1 MGRNAGITDLDIALK
16 RISQLEESIKE
27 AETSQGNLIHKAII
41 DQSPVGISVRDRC
54 GNLILCNARWV
65 KIWEMT
71 EESVSGALS
80 RKKTELKFDEKDS
93 YLGSDSQSVI
103 DVYKNGGDLILDDF
117 YFKKLKKWINQRFYS
132 VVNLSG
138 EVESVVVL
146 TEDVTEKRRTMAIEE
161 ELKKATLRYQTLVKN
176 LPVAAYTTNSRG
188 YVTSANP
195 AMVRMF
201 QAESVE
207 DIYGTPVWKRYR
219 NPTDRE
225 FFLEQM
231 QTRGKVDNY
240 EMELVR
246 GDGTPFWASVSA
258 TATLDQSGQVQAIDG
273 IIRDISTTKALEIEI
288 RKAQRLESIG
298 VLAGGLAHD
307 FNNIMTAVM
316 GNISLAKVY
325 ASGNHRVRDKLE
337 KAESASLRI
346 SELTG
351 KLLTFSKGGQPA
363 RKITDIQGLL
373 RETGSRAA
381 TSSEVKLV
389 YDLPKDLWVVN
400 IDEAQIGQVVNHL
413 VTNAIQSIS
422 HRGVVEI
429 TARNEAFG
437 EDNVL
442 SLDPGHYLKIS
453 VKDSGPGIP
462 AEIQSRIFDPFFTTK
477 PKESGLGLAVVYSV
491 VKNHGG
497 RVTVESEQ
505 GKGSLFIFY
514 LPASEDAVKQEEE
527 TLSVLEVY
535 SRQTRILV
543 MDDEESVLEVV
554 AEILQQNG
562 YRTGTATDG
571 TEAVRLYREAV
582 IAEDKFDILIMDIT
596 VPGGVG
602 GVEAISIIH
611 ELDPSAIAIVA
622 SGYANNTVMANFKDF
637 GFVASITKPFG
648 IAMLL
653 ASVHDALKIKHDQ
666 K

>member
-1 MGRNAGITDLDIALK
+1 MDRNGVVTDLDTALK
-16 RISQLEESIKE
+16 RISQLEESLEE

-54 GNLILCNARWV
+54 GNLVLCNAQWV

-71 EESVSGALS
+71 EDSVSEALS
-80 RKKTELKFDEKDS
+80 REKTELRFDETDH

-103 DVYKNGGDLILDDF
+103 DLYKNGGDLILDDI
-117 YFKKLKKWINQRFYS
+117 YSKKLKKWINQRFYS
-132 VVNLSG
+132 VKNPSG

-146 TEDVTEKRRTMAIEE
+146 TEDVTEKRRAMAIEE

-176 LPVAAYTTNSRG
+176 LPVAAYTTNSQG
-188 YVTSANP
+188 YVTSANS

-231 QTRGKVDNY
+231 QRRGKLDNY

-258 TATLDQSGQVQAIDG
+258 NATLDHTGQIQTIDG
-273 IIRDISTTKALEIEI
+273 IIRDISTIKALEIEK

-325 ASGNHRVRDKLE
+325 ASGDHRVQSKLE
-337 KAESASLRI
+337 KAEQASLRA
-346 SELTG
+346 SELTRQ
-351 KLLTFSKGGQPA
+351 LLTFSKGGQPV
-363 RKITDIQGLL
+363 RRITSIQGLL
-373 RETGSRAA
+373 QEAGSHAA
-381 TSSEVKLV
+381 SCSEVKLI
-389 YDLPKDLWVVN
+389 YDLPEDLWVVS
-400 IDEAQIGQVVNHL
+400 IDEAQITQVVNHL

-422 HRGVVEI
+422 GRGVIEI
-429 TARNEAFG
+429 TARNQSLGGSNEM
-437 EDNVL
+437 

-453 VKDSGPGIP
+453 IKDSGLGIP
-462 AEIQSRIFDPFFTTK
+462 IEIQSRIFDPFFTTK
-477 PKESGLGLAVVYSV
+477 PKGSGLGLAVVYSIV
-491 VKNHGG
+491 RNHEG

-505 GKGSLFIFY
+505 GRGSVFIFY
-514 LPASEDAVKQEEE
+514 LPASEKAVEQEEK
-527 TLSVLEVY
+527 TPVVQDKY
-535 SRQTRILV
+535 SKQTRILV

-554 AEILQQNG
+554 SEILQQNG
-562 YRTGTATDG
+562 YRTCTATDG
-571 TEAVRLYREAV
+571 TEAFGLYKKAV
-582 IAEDKFDILIMDIT
+582 TAGDKFDILILDVT
-596 VPGGVG
+596 VPGGLG
-602 GVEAISIIH
+602 GVEAIRMVH

-648 IAMLL
+648 IDKLL
-653 ASVHDALKIKHDQ
+653 NSVHEALKIKPDLE
-666 K
+666 